1 VTTPPQYDKI
11 LGYIDIARGEG
22 ATLALG
28 GARATRPECGT
39 GRFVEPT
46 IFTGVRNDMRIAQE
60 EVFGPVLSV
69 IPFDTEDDAVAIAND
84 SRFGLGAGVWTRDM
98 GRAIRMAER
107 VQSGTV
113 WVNTYR
119 AGSFMSPFGGFKDSG
134 LGRENGQEAVDAY
147 LQTKSVWLNVG
158 APSSNPFVMR

>member
-1 VTTPPQYDKI
+1 
-11 LGYIDIARGEG
+11 
-22 ATLALG
+22 
-28 GARATRPECGT
+28 
-39 GRFVEPT
+39 
-46 IFTGVRNDMRIAQE
+46 
-60 EVFGPVLSV
+60 VLSV